1 MEKKSE
7 GPSCLYLRLSAGG
20 ARLSIASCA
29 SVASLF
35 KQRGNGPLG
44 QTWKKITKNKITVNH
59 NWTRVCSQSALVTA
73 GSFQSTTPALPCLP
87 PASLQPV
94 SPQPAS
100 LCPAP
105 DRASNL
111 RPGSTSNESI
121 TRWADQKKRKK
132 KKCSPKVQL
141 LQSGSSPQR
150 RNVAAENRKLWIEN
164 PRRIPAPSISE
175 TSKTSRSIMTL
186 SHLD

>member
-1 MEKKSE
+1 MEKESE
-7 GPSCLYLRLSAGG
+7 GPSCLHLRLSAGG

-35 KQRGNGPLG
+35 KQWGNGPLG

-59 NWTRVCSQSALVTA
+59 NWTRVCSSDGWQLP
-73 GSFQSTTPALPCLP
+73 STTSALPCLP

-132 KKCSPKVQL
+132 KKCSPATSPVRKFSPKKKRGCRQQEAL
-141 LQSGSSPQR
+141 DRKPRKDSS
-150 RNVAAENRKLWIEN
+150 
-164 PRRIPAPSISE
+164 SE
-175 TSKTSRSIMTL
+175 
-186 SHLD
+186 HF